1 MNFDQCG
8 QGRGSWTVSK
18 NIKIQLLK
26 SILLKDNIIT
36 TMSFLRAFVKPV
48 VNNLVSKDSPVY
60 LPTPFSVCAFPV
72 IWKDMP
78 SDVS

>member
-1 MNFDQCG
+1 
-8 QGRGSWTVSK
+8 
-18 NIKIQLLK
+18 
-26 SILLKDNIIT
+26 
-36 TMSFLRAFVKPV
+36 MSFLPAFVKPV

-60 LPTPFSVCAFPV
+60 LPTPFSECAFPV